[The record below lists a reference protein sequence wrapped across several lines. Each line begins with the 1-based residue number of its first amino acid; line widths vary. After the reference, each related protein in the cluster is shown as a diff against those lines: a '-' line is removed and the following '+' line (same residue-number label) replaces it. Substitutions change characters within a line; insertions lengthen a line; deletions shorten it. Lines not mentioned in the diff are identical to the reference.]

1 MFRAFS
7 FFCVKIFT
15 QRSCRFSQDLLFLYD
30 DIIIDIVKEDRLRMS
45 DPSPGIIISNWI
57 IVFILLLVNAFFVAA
72 EFAIVRSRKVKIEQ
86 LTKDGNVEA
95 KLALKALEDM
105 NFFIAAVQVG
115 VTIAS
120 IGIGWF
126 GSPTIELML
135 KPLMAHFPSMHL
147 YLAPVTAVV
156 AFLVITFLHVVIGEQ
171 VPKCIAL
178 QYPEKISLYV
188 AKPMNLFMT
197 ISKPFV
203 WILNV
208 SCNGILRLLR
218 VPSNNTRVVHT
229 IEDLDL
235 LVDTSYDEG
244 VLNETEKDMLHNM
257 FNFSDLTAREVM
269 IPRTDMVCVPI
280 DMPMEELNKLAKE
293 SQYTRYPVYDGDIDH
308 ITGLIHVK
316 DLYSLAIED
325 KTCPIKSLQRK
336 ILLVPETITLD
347 NLVREFKK
355 NKGQMA
361 VVVDEFGGTSGII
374 TLEDVFEEIFGDV
387 QDEFDEEVETD
398 ITEIKPNHFLVNGMM
413 RLDELAEY
421 FDIPEDRFKTE
432 DVDTVAGFVVKEL
445 GRLAVVDDFVK
456 YDEFTFTVKELDGV
470 RITKLLVVHDKPQSD
485 EPIEE

>member
-1 MFRAFS
+1 MSESSLGTIAF
-7 FFCVKIFT
+7 
-15 QRSCRFSQDLLFLYD
+15 
-30 DIIIDIVKEDRLRMS
+30 
-45 DPSPGIIISNWI
+45 NWV
-57 IVFILLLVNAFFVAA
+57 IVFLLLLVNGFFVAA
-72 EFAIVRSRKVKIEQ
+72 EFAIVRARKTRIEQ

-126 GSPTIELML
+126 GSPTIEKM
-135 KPLMAHFPSMHL
+135 MA
-147 YLAPVTAVV
+147 LAFSHIPDANAYWANTITAVV
-156 AFLVITFLHVVIGEQ
+156 AFIVITFLHVVIGEQ

-188 AKPMNLFMT
+188 AKPMDLFMT
-197 ISKPFV
+197 ISRPFV
-203 WILNV
+203 WLLNKA
-208 SCNGILRLLR
+208 CNGILSLFR
-218 VPSNNTRVVHT
+218 VPVNSARIVHT

-280 DMPMEELNKLAKE
+280 DMTWDELNKVATE
-293 SQYTRYPVYDGDIDH
+293 NQYTRYPVYDGDIDH

-316 DLYSLAIED
+316 DLYSLSLKDEVRPIE
-325 KTCPIKSLQRK
+325 KLQRK
-336 ILLVPETITLD
+336 IMLIPETITMD

-374 TLEDVFEEIFGDV
+374 TLEDVVEEIFGDV
-387 QDEFDEEVETD
+387 QDEFDEEA
-398 ITEIKPNHFLVNGMM
+398 EIEIKEVKPNHYLANGMM
-413 RLDELAEY
+413 RLDE
-421 FDIPEDRFKTE
+421 
-432 DVDTVAGFVVKEL
+432 
-445 GRLAVVDDFVK
+445 
-456 YDEFTFTVKELDGV
+456 
-470 RITKLLVVHDKPQSD
+470 S
-485 EPIEE
+485 

>member
-1 MFRAFS
+1 M
-7 FFCVKIFT
+7 KIFT

>member
-1 MFRAFS
+1 
-7 FFCVKIFT
+7 
-15 QRSCRFSQDLLFLYD
+15 
-30 DIIIDIVKEDRLRMS
+30 MS

-325 KTCPIKSLQRK
+325 KTCSIKSLQRK

>member
-1 MFRAFS
+1 
-7 FFCVKIFT
+7 
-15 QRSCRFSQDLLFLYD
+15 
-30 DIIIDIVKEDRLRMS
+30 MS
-45 DPSPGIIISNWI
+45 ESELGIIAAHWV
-57 IVFILLLVNAFFVAA
+57 IVFILLLVNGFFVSA
-72 EFAIVRSRKVKIEQ
+72 EFAIVRARRTKIEQ
-86 LTKDGNVEA
+86 LTKDGNVDA

-126 GSPTIELML
+126 GSPTIEKMMA
-135 KPLMAHFPSMHL
+135 PLLASLPDGNAYIAHAL
-147 YLAPVTAVV
+147 TAILA
-156 AFLVITFLHVVIGEQ
+156 FFIITFLHVVIGEQ

-188 AKPMNLFMT
+188 AKPMDIFMT

-203 WILNV
+203 WTLNHACNCILK
-208 SCNGILRLLR
+208 ILRIP
-218 VPSNNTRVVHT
+218 VNSARVVHT

-244 VLNETEKDMLHNM
+244 VLNKTEKDMIHNV
-257 FNFSDLTAREVM
+257 FSFSDLTAREVM

-280 DMPMEELNKLAKE
+280 DMSLEELNKLASE
-293 SQYTRYPVYDGDIDH
+293 NQYTRYPVYEGDIDH

-316 DLYSLAIED
+316 DLYSLLIKDE
-325 KTCPIKSLQRK
+325 TCPIAKIQRP
-336 ILLVPETITLD
+336 IMLVPETITMD

-374 TLEDVFEEIFGDV
+374 TLEDVFEEIFGEV
-387 QDEFDEEVETD
+387 QDEFDEE
-398 ITEIKPNHFLVNGMM
+398 TEIDIKEVKPNHYLANGML

-421 FDIPEDRFKTE
+421 FDIDETKLEVE
-432 DVDTVAGFVVKEL
+432 DVDTIAGLVVKEL
-445 GRLAVVDDFVK
+445 GRIAKIDDMVR
-456 YDEFTFTVKELDGV
+456 YGEFTFTVKEVDGA
-470 RITKLLVVHDKPQSD
+470 RITRLLIKRE
-485 EPIEE
+485 EPPKEPAEE

>member
-1 MFRAFS
+1 
-7 FFCVKIFT
+7 
-15 QRSCRFSQDLLFLYD
+15 
-30 DIIIDIVKEDRLRMS
+30 MS
-45 DPSPGIIISNWI
+45 DSSLGTIIYHWI
-57 IVFILLLVNAFFVAA
+57 IVFILLLINAFFVAA
-72 EFAIVRSRKVKIEQ
+72 EFAIVRARKVKIEQ
-86 LTKDGNVEA
+86 LTKDGNVDA

-126 GSPTIELML
+126 GSPTIEMML
-135 KPLMAHFPSMHL
+135 KPILNKFPETQV
-147 YLAPVTAVV
+147 YVAPITAIV
-156 AFLVITFLHVVIGEQ
+156 AFLTVTFLHVVIGEQ

-188 AKPMNLFMT
+188 AKPMNLFMI

-208 SCNGILRLLR
+208 ACNGILRLLR
-218 VPSNNTRVVHT
+218 VPVSTARVVHT

-280 DMPMEELNKLAKE
+280 DMPFDELNKLAKDN
-293 SQYTRYPVYDGDIDH
+293 QYTRYPVYDGDIDH

-316 DLYSLAIED
+316 DLYSLSIED
-325 KTCPIKSLQRK
+325 KETTVESLQRK
-336 ILLVPETITLD
+336 IMLVPETMTLD

-355 NKGQMA
+355 NKSQMA

-387 QDEFDEEVETD
+387 QDEFDEETEID
-398 ITEIKPNHFLVNGMM
+398 IEEIKPNHFLVNGMM

-421 FDIPEDRFKTE
+421 FDLPDEKLEVE
-432 DVDTVAGFVVKEL
+432 DVDTIAGLVVKEL
-445 GRLAVVDDFVK
+445 GRLAVLDDFVK
-456 YDEFTFTVKELDGV
+456 YGDFTFTVKEIDGA
-470 RITKLLVVHDKPQSD
+470 RITKLLVVHELPAPATPEDN
-485 EPIEE
+485 

>member
-1 MFRAFS
+1 
-7 FFCVKIFT
+7 
-15 QRSCRFSQDLLFLYD
+15 
-30 DIIIDIVKEDRLRMS
+30 MS